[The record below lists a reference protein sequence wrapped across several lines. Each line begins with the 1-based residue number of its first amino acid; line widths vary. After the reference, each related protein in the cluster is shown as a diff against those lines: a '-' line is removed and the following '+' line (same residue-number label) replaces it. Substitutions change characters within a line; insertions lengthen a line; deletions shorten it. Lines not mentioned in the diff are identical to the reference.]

1 VSVIVVGGSVA
12 VLAAK
17 AATTTIPIV
26 FSTGGDPV
34 KLGLVASFN
43 RPGGNMTGVGARSAE
58 LGPKRLGFL
67 RALLPNAVRIAVLAN
82 LNKPVAE
89 AEVEDLLAA
98 GRSVGFV
105 IDVVNVSNERDID
118 RFFATLAQSQVSAL
132 FLTAD
137 ILFARHM
144 QQIVALAADHA
155 IPAMYFNRQYTVAGG
170 LMSYGI
176 SSVDA
181 FRQAGLYVGRI
192 LKGEKPADLPV
203 MQLTNFDLAINLKT
217 AKALGLTIPPNLL
230 ALADEVIE

>member
-1 VSVIVVGGSVA
+1 VR
-12 VLAAK
+12 AAK

-43 RPGGNMTGVGARSAE
+43 RPGGNMTGVSSASNE

-82 LNKPVAE
+82 LKKPNAE

-137 ILFARHM
+137 ILFARHR

-181 FRQAGLYVGRI
+181 FRQATLYVGRI

-203 MQLTNFDLAINLKT
+203 MQLTHFDLAINLKT
-217 AKALGLTIPPNLL
+217 ANTLGLTIPPNLL